1 MQRLEVSCAVRRIN
15 TLLGTKGLKAV
26 YLAGIEEEFSSS
38 SGCCV
43 SSVYKVHTRQVVL
56 KVNKVSAFF
65 FLLLNSHC

>member
-43 SSVYKVHTRQVVL
+43 SSVYKVHTATGCAESEQGVC
-56 KVNKVSAFF
+56 FF
-65 FLLLNSHC
+65 FFVA